1 MLIAYSLGPISS
13 LFQNGRFINMWDK
26 YLLDHSLLKHGI
38 CKLWRH
44 LQHSH
49 GNNSI
54 LLLLHSKYLKILL
67 FETIV
72 PLWSWFSTKSP
83 FTTNLVRKQIVIKL
97 STLACLFLAT
107 ELTAEKGLRRRHD
120 IHLSLYAHLCT
131 NTHMENPNICICQY
145 FLNRIYH
152 LQNFSHG
159 EGSEYSRFLCWLHT
173 PLILLAHFFFLCWT
187 TLPYGNIKMIC

>member
-49 GNNSI
+49 RSNNSI

-97 STLACLFLAT
+97 STLACYSGNRGNWQPKRPPDVGISIISLC
-107 ELTAEKGLRRRHD
+107 
-120 IHLSLYAHLCT
+120 IHTYAQ
-131 NTHMENPNICICQY
+131 THTWKIQIYVYVNI
-145 FLNRIYH
+145 
-152 LQNFSHG
+152 S
-159 EGSEYSRFLCWLHT
+159 
-173 PLILLAHFFFLCWT
+173 
-187 TLPYGNIKMIC
+187 